1 VRTALLRGLYGVGR
15 ADSAQPPSSPPIASP
30 PHRFPPPSHPRST
43 EASSRD
49 AARVLVLANG
59 CLCCSTAP
67 GGRSGDELART
78 LDKLVAL
85 GADGIIQGEEDG
97 GGTSLPPPPPA
108 PTTTTGSGVA
118 GLGGAGAPPVAASSP
133 FPFDAV
139 VIETSGL
146 VDPSPLVQTFHR
158 AAINGARYYLDGV
171 VAVVDAKHVRHH
183 LDGTGFLSRAR
194 EAGQQVAYADLV
206 LLNKCDAATP
216 EELAAAE
223 TAVRACNPVADVR
236 RTVFCAVGADEV
248 LGRRGFDVRRA
259 GALLEAQLLLD
270 GDGDGDGDG
279 GRDAAGGG
287 GGGGG
292 SAAAA
297 AARTITPRHT
307 SGIRAVTIDA
317 SGVAVPSAVLLEWLR
332 GLVLAR
338 WQDLFRVKGL
348 LRVYDEDEDEGSGGE
363 DGAGEGVEGEEE
375 EEAVTRAAAARPR
388 SRGRQRAGSGGA
400 PSSAA
405 VASTRVVKATPAA
418 AVARVAPSYLFAVH
432 GVHADLQGVRMDGG
446 EEEEV
451 GGGGGG
457 AGSHS
462 HSHRHVHPALVL
474 IGRNLQAEALQA
486 EFRTMVAAKGRAVA
500 HGGGDGCGRCEAGGG
515 GLRRRL

>member
-1 VRTALLRGLYGVGR
+1 
-15 ADSAQPPSSPPIASP
+15 
-30 PHRFPPPSHPRST
+30 
-43 EASSRD
+43 
-49 AARVLVLANG
+49 VLVLANG

-97 GGTSLPPPPPA
+97 GGTSSPPPPPA
-108 PTTTTGSGVA
+108 PTTRTGGGVA
-118 GLGGAGAPPVAASSP
+118 GLGGAGAPPAAASSP

-270 GDGDGDGDG
+270 GDG

-287 GGGGG
+287 EGGGGG
-292 SAAAA
+292 GGGAA
-297 AARTITPRHT
+297 AARTVTPRHT

-332 GLVLAR
+332 GLVRAR

-348 LRVYDEDEDEGSGGE
+348 LRVYDEDEGSGGE
-363 DGAGEGVEGEEE
+363 NGAGECAEGEGQEEE
-375 EEAVTRAAAARPR
+375 EEAATRAAAARPR

-418 AVARVAPSYLFAVH
+418 AVARVTPSYLFAVH

-486 EFRTMVAAKGRAVA
+486 EFRTMVAAKGRAVV

-515 GLRRRL
+515 LRRRL